1 VIADYVVVGA
11 GSAGAVI
18 ASRLTEDHRTDV
30 ALIEAG
36 GEDRNPWLHIPVGY
50 GRTMTDPSVNWMYET
65 EPEAN
70 CAGRRIFWPRGRV
83 LGGTSAINGLVY
95 MRGQAEDFD
104 HWRQLGNAGW
114 SHADVLPYFK
124 RAEGNARGADAH
136 HGADGPLGVSDI
148 APHPLADAFIDAAV
162 EAGVA
167 RNRDFNGASQEG
179 VGYYQLTTRRGRRS
193 STAVAYLKPA
203 RRRPNLAIVARALAT
218 RVIFEG
224 RRAVGVAYRQGGVE
238 KIARCRREVILCGGA
253 INSPQLL
260 LLSGVGPAGH
270 VAGHGIAV
278 IHDLAGVGRNLQDHY
293 QARALYRVTRSVT
306 LNDIMMSPMR
316 QALTGLQWALFRRGM
331 LTIGA
336 GSVGMFVRTR
346 PELATSDIQY
356 HVILF
361 GADKPGGSLYP
372 FPALTVSVCQ
382 LRPES
387 RGTVELKSADPTAA
401 PAMRPNYLATEGD
414 RRMLVEGMKLTRRIA
429 TMPALR
435 DWIDSEFVPGPDVRT
450 DDEMLDYIRRTGTTI
465 YHPVGTCKMGG
476 DGEAVV
482 DERLRVRGLADLRVA
497 DASIMPT
504 VVSGNTN
511 AACIMIGEKA
521 ADMIREDARAG

>member
-1 VIADYVVVGA
+1 MIADYVVIGA

-65 EPEAN
+65 EPEPN
-70 CAGRRIFWPRGRV
+70 CANRRIFWPRGRV
-83 LGGTSAINGLVY
+83 LGGTSSINGLVY

-114 SHADVLPYFK
+114 SYEDVLPYFK
-124 RAEGNARGADAH
+124 RSEGNARGADAH
-136 HGADGPLGVSDI
+136 HGAEGPLGVSDI
-148 APHPLADAFIDAAV
+148 APHSLVDAFIDAAV
-162 EAGVA
+162 EAGVP
-167 RNRDFNGASQEG
+167 RNSDFNGPVQEG
-179 VGYYQLTTRRGRRS
+179 VGYFQLTTWRGRRS
-193 STAVAYLKPA
+193 STSVAYLKPA
-203 RRRPNLAIVARALAT
+203 RRRPNLAIVTEALAT

-224 RRAVGVAYRQGGVE
+224 KRAVGVVYRQGGAE
-238 KIARCRREVILCGGA
+238 KIVRCRREVILCGGA

-260 LLSGVGPAGH
+260 MLSGIGPAGH
-270 VAGHGIAV
+270 LTAHGISM

-293 QARALYRVTRSVT
+293 QARALYRVTKPVT
-306 LNDIMMSPMR
+306 LNDIMMSPVR
-316 QALTGLQWALFRRGM
+316 QALAGLQWVLFRRGM

-336 GSVGMFVRTR
+336 GTVGMFVRTR
-346 PELATSDIQY
+346 PELATPDVQFHI
-356 HVILF
+356 IPF

-372 FPALTVSVCQ
+372 FSALTISVCQ

-387 RGTVELKSADPTAA
+387 RGVIELKSADPAIA

-435 DWIDSEFVPGPDVRT
+435 DWVECEFVPGPDVRS

-465 YHPVGTCKMGG
+465 YHPVGTCKMGTDAG
-476 DGEAVV
+476 AVV
-482 DERLRVRGLADLRVA
+482 DQRLRVHGVAGLRVA
-497 DASIMPT
+497 DASIMPS

-521 ADMIREDARAG
+521 VNMVREDAGAG